1 MLLLAAE
8 AVLDVGAAVAEAAPW
23 LQSVHA
29 QSPGAAVF
37 LVCSRAE
44 SPPPGVAPAAWRAD
58 VAAFARAVRA
68 EVRRHAS
75 DFSRM

>member
-1 MLLLAAE
+1 VFALLLSLTKDLDAA
-8 AVLDVGAAVAEAAPW
+8 AAVKAAVEW

-44 SPPPGVAPAAWRAD
+44 SPPDGIALDAWQAD
-58 VAAFARAVRA
+58 VSEFARAVLDK
-68 EVRRHAS
+68 VPRR
-75 DFSRM
+75 